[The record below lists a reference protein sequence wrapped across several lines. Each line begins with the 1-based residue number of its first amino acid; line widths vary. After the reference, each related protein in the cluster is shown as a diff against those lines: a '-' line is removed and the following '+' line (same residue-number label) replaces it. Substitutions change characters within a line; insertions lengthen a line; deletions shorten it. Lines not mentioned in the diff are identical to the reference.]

1 MDNKKERL
9 KKIYNLSL
17 KGVGGEREQAQAIL
31 DKLLKKYEL
40 SLDDIDDE
48 DTASYD
54 YELKYHG
61 EEQLRILHQT
71 IYKVLNSTDEIYDI
85 RYTSSGRLC
94 CNRMVVHCTAIQK
107 VEIEFLFDFYKRI
120 WEKDKEMLM
129 KAFIQKHEIFGSL
142 KEGEKPTE
150 LPNAEMLKISNLMKG
165 ISDETPIKQ
174 IETKN
179 EVSYD

>member
-1 MDNKKERL
+1 MDNKKELL

-48 DTASYD
+48 DTAYD

-61 EEQLRILHQT
+61 EEQHRILHQT
-71 IYKVLNSTDEIYDI
+71 VYKVLNSTDEIYSV

-94 CNRMVVHCTAIQK
+94 RNCMVVHCTAIQK

-142 KEGEKPTE
+142 KEGEKPKE
-150 LPNAEMLKISNLMKG
+150 LSEAERSKISNLMKG

-174 IETKN
+174 IETK
-179 EVSYD
+179 

>member
-48 DTASYD
+48 DTAYD

-61 EEQLRILHQT
+61 EEQYRILYQ
-71 IYKVLNSTDEIYDI
+71 IVYKVLNSTDKIYSI
-85 RYTSSGRLC
+85 RYTSSNRLC
-94 CNRMVVHCTAIQK
+94 RNRMVVHCTAIQK

-120 WEKDKEMLM
+120 WENDKEMLM
-129 KAFIQKHEIFGSL
+129 KAFILKHEIFGDF

-150 LPNAEMLKISNLMKG
+150 LSKAEISKAEILKISNLMQG

-174 IETKN
+174 IETK
-179 EVSYD
+179 

>member
-1 MDNKKERL
+1 MDNKKELL

-48 DTASYD
+48 DTAYD

-71 IYKVLNSTDEIYDI
+71 IYKVLNSTDEIYSI
-85 RYTSSGRLC
+85 YYTSSGRLC
-94 CNRMVVHCTAIQK
+94 RNRMVVHCTAIQK

-142 KEGEKPTE
+142 KEFEKPKE
-150 LPNAEMLKISNLMKG
+150 LPEAEISKICNLMKG

-174 IETKN
+174 IETK
-179 EVSYD
+179 